1 MTGVSAVVRG
11 GGSVSAPLIERFE
24 ESVMAL
30 APALYSH
37 ALRLT
42 RNRSDAEDLLQDTLL
57 RAYAG
62 FAGFRQGTK
71 LRAWLYR
78 IQTNGFITGWRR
90 RQRRSEVCLFDN
102 LDTLRA
108 TRDLVSPAR
117 HANSAEDEA
126 LLGLPNGDLAA
137 AMRALPDD
145 FRVVVYYADV
155 VGLPLK
161 HIAALADI
169 PVGTVTS
176 RLHRARRRLRAHL
189 AAAAHDSAGRAVEAM
204 GASTTS
210 TAPIAVQASKNT
222 ATEGNTDHG
231 AGRTLYRLPT
241 RRA

>member
-1 MTGVSAVVRG
+1 MTGISAVVLCGRA
-11 GGSVSAPLIERFE
+11 SPPLTDRFE
-24 ESVMAL
+24 DAVMPL

-42 RNRSDAEDLLQDTLL
+42 RNRPDAEDLLQDTLL

-62 FAGFRQGTK
+62 FAGFRHGTN

-90 RQRRSEVCLFDN
+90 RQRRNEVCLFDN
-102 LDTLRA
+102 LNMLCA
-108 TRDLVSPAR
+108 TRDLTSPAL

-126 LLGLPNGDLAA
+126 LLALPDGDLAA

-161 HIAALADI
+161 HIAALVDI
-169 PVGTVTS
+169 PLGTVTS
-176 RLHRARRRLRAHL
+176 RLHRARRSLRAHL
-189 AAAAHDSAGRAVEAM
+189 AAAAHDSAERAFEPMRV
-204 GASTTS
+204 
-210 TAPIAVQASKNT
+210 
-222 ATEGNTDHG
+222 
-231 AGRTLYRLPT
+231 
-241 RRA
+241 